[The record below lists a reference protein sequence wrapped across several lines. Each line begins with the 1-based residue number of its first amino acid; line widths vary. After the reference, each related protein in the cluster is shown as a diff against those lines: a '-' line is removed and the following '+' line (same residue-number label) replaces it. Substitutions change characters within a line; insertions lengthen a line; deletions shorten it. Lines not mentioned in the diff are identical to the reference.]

1 MHFTVAWGVV
11 LGLGCVLAASGIYTL
26 ATKRLPRPL
35 SGKRTQ
41 YEPRRHGLGQLF
53 MGLFSVF
60 LTLSNMVMGSSH
72 ALSLALIFL
81 AIGCTVA
88 GSWFLLSAMTYR
100 RAP

>member
-1 MHFTVAWGVV
+1 MDFTVAWAVM
-11 LGLGCVLAASGIYTL
+11 LGLGCVVAVSGIYTL

-35 SGKRTQ
+35 WGRRTQ

-60 LTLSNMVMGSSH
+60 LSMSNMVMGWSH

-88 GSWFLLSAMTYR
+88 GSWFFLSAMTSR
-100 RAP
+100 RTS